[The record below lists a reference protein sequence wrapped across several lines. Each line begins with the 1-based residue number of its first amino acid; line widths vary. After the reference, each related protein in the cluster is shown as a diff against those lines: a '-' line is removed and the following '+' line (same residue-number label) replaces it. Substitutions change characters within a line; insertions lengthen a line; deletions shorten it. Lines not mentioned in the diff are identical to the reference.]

1 MIEINSSL
9 PAEFPNGKEN
19 EIENFADLILI
30 HCPKFEMFS
39 MDGVINELNLGR
51 EKDRQ
56 FNVICLEITN
66 LLQEYKF
73 IEHALNTSGY
83 FKLAKNGKIAK
94 SKGGYFKYFEFMKNK
109 ELESKIIA
117 ETYVNGD
124 INGIY
129 LSRSELKNATIKQ
142 QNVMPSNTPET
153 KSSVQKIL
161 SNPWVLLVSGIAIE
175 EVTLGRIYKYIFQLL

>member
-1 MIEINSSL
+1 MTFKQPQKLKTISDLIGAKMIGDENFQVL
-9 PAEFPNGKEN
+9 GTN
-19 EIENFADLILI
+19 EI
-30 HCPKFEMFS
+30 HR
-39 MDGVINELNLGR
+39 V
-51 EKDRQ
+51 
-56 FNVICLEITN
+56 
-66 LLQEYKF
+66 
-73 IEHALNTSGY
+73 
-83 FKLAKNGKIAK
+83 
-94 SKGGYFKYFEFMKNK
+94 NK

-117 ETYVNGD
+117 ETYVNGV